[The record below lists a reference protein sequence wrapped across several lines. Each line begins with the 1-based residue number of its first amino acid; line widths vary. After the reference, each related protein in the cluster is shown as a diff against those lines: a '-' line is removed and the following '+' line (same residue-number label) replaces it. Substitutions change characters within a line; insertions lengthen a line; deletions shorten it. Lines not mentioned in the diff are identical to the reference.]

1 MMRTKLLILFTVK
14 TLLHVLA
21 KCDYLTVVL
30 QIKGPTDTSNFDDY
44 PEDVDL
50 PPDDVSGWDKDF

>member
-1 MMRTKLLILFTVK
+1 M
-14 TLLHVLA
+14 LA
-21 KCDYLTVVL
+21 RIPLSIGLL

-50 PPDDVSGWDKDF
+50 PPDDISGWDKDF